1 MQLILLLLR
10 MKRFVKNFRSH
21 KMSDKKETIRSQEE
35 KELIINARKP
45 VGELGDKLLDRMNE
59 SHESLA
65 QWGVSHLDIEKDDVI
80 LDIGCGGGVNVERF
94 LKMTENKV
102 YGLDYSEVAVEK
114 STKLNQAAIDEGRC
128 EIIQGSV
135 SELPFEDNSFDI
147 VTGFE
152 TVYFWPDF
160 VNDSKEVRRVLK
172 DDGIMFICNEA
183 IPDEEDERQKELIE
197 LLEMDIYSADQF
209 DKYLREA
216 GFSDI
221 ICFSQGGPDSLN
233 RELVT
238 GWLCVIARK

>member
-1 MQLILLLLR
+1 MA
-10 MKRFVKNFRSH
+10 
-21 KMSDKKETIRSQEE
+21 DKKNIRSQEE
-35 KELIINARKP
+35 KEFIINARKP

-94 LKMTENKV
+94 LKMTEAKV

-114 STKLNQAAIDEGRC
+114 SAKLNESAIDEGRC

-135 SELPFEDNSFDI
+135 SDLPFEDNSFDI

-172 DDGIMFICNEA
+172 DGGIMFICNEA
-183 IPDEEDERQKELIE
+183 IPNENDERQKELIE
-197 LLEMDIYSADQF
+197 LLDMDIYSADQF
-209 DKYLREA
+209 DEYLREA
-216 GFSDI
+216 GFSEI
-221 ICFSQGGPDSLN
+221 ICFSNEGPDSLDK
-233 RELVT
+233 ELLT

>member
-1 MQLILLLLR
+1 MADNE
-10 MKRFVKNFRSH
+10 KN
-21 KMSDKKETIRSQEE
+21 IRSEEE

-65 QWGVSHLDIEKDDVI
+65 QWGVSHLDISKDDVI

-94 LKMTENKV
+94 LNMTENKV
-102 YGLDYSEVAVEK
+102 YGLDYSEIAVEK
-114 STKLNQAAIDEGRC
+114 STKLNQDAIDEGRC
-128 EIIQGSV
+128 EVIQGSV
-135 SELPFEDNSFDI
+135 SELPFDDNTFDI

-160 VNDSKEVRRVLK
+160 VNDCKEVRRVLK

-183 IPDEEDERQKELIE
+183 IPNEEDERQKELID
-197 LLEMDIYSADQF
+197 LLDMKIFSEDEF
-209 DKYLREA
+209 DEYLREA

-221 ICFSQGGPDSLN
+221 ICFSKSGPDSVD

>member
-1 MQLILLLLR
+1 MAGNE
-10 MKRFVKNFRSH
+10 KN
-21 KMSDKKETIRSQEE
+21 IRSEEE

-65 QWGVSHLDIEKDDVI
+65 QWGVSHLDISKDDVI

-102 YGLDYSEVAVEK
+102 YGLDYSEIAVEK
-114 STKLNQAAIDEGRC
+114 STKLNQDAIDEGRC
-128 EIIQGSV
+128 EVIQGSV
-135 SELPFEDNSFDI
+135 SELPFEDNTFDI

-160 VNDSKEVRRVLK
+160 VNDCKEVRRVLK

-183 IPDEEDERQKELIE
+183 IPDEEDERQKELID
-197 LLEMDIYSADQF
+197 LLDMKIFSEDEF
-209 DKYLREA
+209 DEYLREA

-221 ICFSQGGPDSLN
+221 ICFSKSGPDSVD

>member
-1 MQLILLLLR
+1 MIDIGVI
-10 MKRFVKNFRSH
+10 MADNEKN
-21 KMSDKKETIRSQEE
+21 IRSEEE

-65 QWGVSHLDIEKDDVI
+65 QWGVSHLDISKDDVI

-94 LKMTENKV
+94 LNMTENKV
-102 YGLDYSEVAVEK
+102 YGLDYSEIAVEK
-114 STKLNQAAIDEGRC
+114 STKLNQDAIDEGRC
-128 EIIQGSV
+128 EVIQGSV
-135 SELPFEDNSFDI
+135 SELPFEDNTFDI

-160 VNDSKEVRRVLK
+160 VNDCKEVRRVLK
-172 DDGIMFICNEA
+172 DEGIMFICNEA
-183 IPDEEDERQKELIE
+183 IPDEEDERQKELID
-197 LLEMDIYSADQF
+197 LLDMKIFSEDEF
-209 DKYLREA
+209 DEYLREA

-221 ICFSQGGPDSLN
+221 ICFSKSGPDSLN

>member
-1 MQLILLLLR
+1 MDDNE
-10 MKRFVKNFRSH
+10 KS
-21 KMSDKKETIRSQEE
+21 IRSEEE

-65 QWGVSHLDIEKDDVI
+65 QWGVSHLDILKDDII

-102 YGLDYSEVAVEK
+102 YGLDYSEIAVEK
-114 STKLNQAAIDEGRC
+114 STKLNQKAIDEGRC
-128 EIIQGSV
+128 EVIQGSV
-135 SELPFEDNSFDI
+135 SELPFEDNTFDI

-160 VNDSKEVRRVLK
+160 VNDCKEVRRVLK

-183 IPDEEDERQKELIE
+183 IPNEEDERQKELID
-197 LLEMDIYSADQF
+197 LLDMKIFSEDEF
-209 DKYLREA
+209 DEYLREA

-221 ICFSQGGPDSLN
+221 ICFSKSGPDSVD

-238 GWLCVIARK
+238 GWLCVIARKQ

>member
-1 MQLILLLLR
+1 MADNE
-10 MKRFVKNFRSH
+10 KN
-21 KMSDKKETIRSQEE
+21 IRSEEE

-65 QWGVSHLDIEKDDVI
+65 QWGVSHLDISKDDVI

-94 LKMTENKV
+94 LSMTENNV
-102 YGLDYSEVAVEK
+102 YGLDYSEIAVEK
-114 STKLNQAAIDEGRC
+114 STKLNQDAIDEGRC
-128 EIIQGSV
+128 EVIQGSV
-135 SELPFEDNSFDI
+135 SELPFDDNTFDI

-160 VNDSKEVRRVLK
+160 VNDCKEVRRVLK

-183 IPDEEDERQKELIE
+183 IPDEEDERQKELID
-197 LLEMDIYSADQF
+197 LLDMKIFSEDEF
-209 DKYLREA
+209 DEYLREA

-221 ICFSQGGPDSLN
+221 ICFSKSGPDSVD

>member
-1 MQLILLLLR
+1 MA
-10 MKRFVKNFRSH
+10 
-21 KMSDKKETIRSQEE
+21 DKKTIRSQEE
-35 KELIINARKP
+35 KDLIINARKP
-45 VGELGDKLLDRMNE
+45 EGELGDQLLDRMNK

-65 QWGVSHLDIEKDDVI
+65 QWGVSHLDIAKDDVI

-94 LKMTENKV
+94 LKMTDNKV

-114 STKLNQAAIDEGRC
+114 STKLNQTAIDEGRC

-135 SELPFEDNSFDI
+135 SELPFEDKTFDI
-147 VTGFE
+147 ITGFE

-160 VNDSKEVRRVLK
+160 INDSKEVRRVLK

-183 IPDEEDERQKELIE
+183 IPNEGDERQKV
-197 LLEMDIYSADQF
+197 EMEIYSEDQF
-209 DKYLREA
+209 DEYLREA

-221 ICFSQGGPDSLN
+221 ICFSKDGQDSLDK
-233 RELVT
+233 ELVT

>member
-1 MQLILLLLR
+1 MADNE
-10 MKRFVKNFRSH
+10 KN
-21 KMSDKKETIRSQEE
+21 IRSEEE

-65 QWGVSHLDIEKDDVI
+65 QWGVSHLDISKDDVI

-94 LKMTENKV
+94 LSMTENKV
-102 YGLDYSEVAVEK
+102 YGLDYSEIAVEK
-114 STKLNQAAIDEGRC
+114 STKLNQDAIDEGRC
-128 EIIQGSV
+128 EVIQGSV
-135 SELPFEDNSFDI
+135 SELPFEDKTFDI

-160 VNDSKEVRRVLK
+160 VNDCKEVRRVLK

-183 IPDEEDERQKELIE
+183 IPDEEDERQKELID
-197 LLEMDIYSADQF
+197 LLDMKIFSEDEF
-209 DKYLREA
+209 DEYLREA

-221 ICFSQGGPDSLN
+221 ICFSKSGPDSLN

>member
-1 MQLILLLLR
+1 
-10 MKRFVKNFRSH
+10 
-21 KMSDKKETIRSQEE
+21 
-35 KELIINARKP
+35 
-45 VGELGDKLLDRMNE
+45 MNE
-59 SHESLA
+59 SHEKLA
-65 QWGVSHLDIEKDDVI
+65 QWGVSHLDIGKDDVI

-94 LKMTENKV
+94 LKMTDNKV

-135 SELPFEDNSFDI
+135 SDLPFDDNTFDI

-160 VNDSKEVRRVLK
+160 VNDSKEIRRVLK

-209 DKYLREA
+209 DEYLREA
-216 GFSDI
+216 GFSDL
-221 ICFSQGGPDSLN
+221 ICFSHSGPDSLN

-238 GWLCVIARK
+238 GWISVIARK

>member
-1 MQLILLLLR
+1 MSENE
-10 MKRFVKNFRSH
+10 KN
-21 KMSDKKETIRSQEE
+21 IRSEEE

-65 QWGVSHLDIEKDDVI
+65 QWGVSHLDISKDDVI

-94 LKMTENKV
+94 LSMTENKV
-102 YGLDYSEVAVEK
+102 YGLDYSEIAVEK
-114 STKLNQAAIDEGRC
+114 STKLNQDAIDEGRC
-128 EIIQGSV
+128 EVIQGSV
-135 SELPFEDNSFDI
+135 SELPFEDKTFDI

-160 VNDSKEVRRVLK
+160 VNDCKEVRRVLK

-183 IPDEEDERQKELIE
+183 IPDEEDERQKELID
-197 LLEMDIYSADQF
+197 LLDMKIFSEDEF
-209 DKYLREA
+209 DEYLREA

-221 ICFSQGGPDSLN
+221 ICFSKSGPDSVN

>member
-1 MQLILLLLR
+1 MADNE
-10 MKRFVKNFRSH
+10 KN
-21 KMSDKKETIRSQEE
+21 IRSEEE

-65 QWGVSHLDIEKDDVI
+65 QWGVSHLDISKDDVI

-102 YGLDYSEVAVEK
+102 YGLDYSEIAVEK
-114 STKLNQAAIDEGRC
+114 STILNQKVIDEGRC
-128 EIIQGSV
+128 EVIQGSV
-135 SELPFEDNSFDI
+135 SELPFEDNTFDI

-160 VNDSKEVRRVLK
+160 VNDCKEVRRVLK

-183 IPDEEDERQKELIE
+183 IPDEEDERQQELID
-197 LLEMDIYSADQF
+197 LLDMKIFSEDEF
-209 DKYLREA
+209 DEYLREA

-221 ICFSQGGPDSLN
+221 ICFSKSGPDSVD

>member
-1 MQLILLLLR
+1 MADNE
-10 MKRFVKNFRSH
+10 KN
-21 KMSDKKETIRSQEE
+21 IRSEEE

-65 QWGVSHLDIEKDDVI
+65 QWGVSHLDISKDDVI

-102 YGLDYSEVAVEK
+102 YGLDYSEIAVEK
-114 STKLNQAAIDEGRC
+114 SKKLNQDAIDEGRC
-128 EIIQGSV
+128 EVIQGSV
-135 SELPFEDNSFDI
+135 SELPFEDNTFDI

-160 VNDSKEVRRVLK
+160 VNDCKEVRRVLK

-183 IPDEEDERQKELIE
+183 IPDEEDERQKELID
-197 LLEMDIYSADQF
+197 LLDMKIFSEDEF
-209 DKYLREA
+209 DEYLREA

-221 ICFSQGGPDSLN
+221 ICFSKSGPDSVD